1 MIQRVR
7 SDAVLY
13 AIESDFEVNKLTAE
27 YMFRRPRSLWSRH
40 GGYLENMYGGLSGE
54 LLWYPVASRLA
65 LGVEVNYAK
74 QRDFDMLFGFQDYD
88 VVTGH
93 ASAYYDLG
101 NGFTTQV
108 DVGRYLAKDWG
119 ATFGLDREFNNGFK
133 IGGYF
138 TLTDVS
144 FDDFGEGSFDKGLRF
159 SVPLSWLT
167 GEPSRDTVSR
177 VIQPVTRDG
186 GRG

>member
-1 MIQRVR
+1 MRYSKLIGCVALLALG
-7 SDAVLY
+7 SDGIA
-13 AIESDFEVNKLTAE
+13 
-27 YMFRRPRSLWSRH
+27 
-40 GGYLENMYGGLSGE
+40 GGYLENMYGGMSGE
-54 LLWYPVASRLA
+54 LLRYPVASRLA
-65 LGVEVNYAK
+65 LGVEVAYAK

-144 FDDFGEGSFDKGLRF
+144 FDDFGEGITL
-159 SVPLSWLT
+159 P
-167 GEPSRDTVSR
+167 RDATNL
-177 VIQPVTRDG
+177 IANKK
-186 GRG
+186 RGQSPIL